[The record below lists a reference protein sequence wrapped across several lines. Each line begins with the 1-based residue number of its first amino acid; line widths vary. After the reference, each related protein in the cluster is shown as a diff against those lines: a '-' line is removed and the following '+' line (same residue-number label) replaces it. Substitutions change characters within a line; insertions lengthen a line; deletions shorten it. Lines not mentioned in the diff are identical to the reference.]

1 MLCGLGLF
9 LSGQVSES
17 PSPAGPY
24 FYFLMFF
31 LFLISFYSEFLFI
44 LILQFLQGFMFFS
57 NGLILIGFC

>member
-31 LFLISFYSEFLFI
+31 LFLISFYSEFLLFLF
-44 LILQFLQGFMFFS
+44 LIFFFV
-57 NGLILIGFC
+57 LLFFVL

>member
-9 LSGQVSES
+9 PLGQVSES

-31 LFLISFYSEFLFI
+31 LFLISFYSEFLLFLF
-44 LILQFLQGFMFFS
+44 LIFFFV
-57 NGLILIGFC
+57 LLFFVL

>member
-31 LFLISFYSEFLFI
+31 LFLISFYTDFLLFLF
-44 LILQFLQGFMFFS
+44 LIFFFV
-57 NGLILIGFC
+57 LLFFVL